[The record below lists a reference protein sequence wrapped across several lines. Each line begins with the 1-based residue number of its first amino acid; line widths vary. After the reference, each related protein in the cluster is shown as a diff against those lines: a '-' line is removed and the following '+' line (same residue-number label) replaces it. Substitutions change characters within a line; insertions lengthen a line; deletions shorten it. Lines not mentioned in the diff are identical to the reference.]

1 MLDIFFFS
9 PHSDPQAE
17 LGEPDAGG
25 QCLYEDQLAK
35 ALSDI
40 EGVRVTTFCRF
51 SGERE
56 LHQKVNDHYSIVR
69 IQAGPAEF
77 IPKEEIE
84 PLLPEFI
91 NEVKKYISAK
101 PFKGTKKV
109 VHGHYWDGAKASLI
123 FKACMPDIGTVWTPH
138 SLATIK
144 RETFPGAEQEKKYN
158 FLPRLV
164 WENYILYSSEQVI
177 VSTEQEKDVTVKR
190 YQTDPEKV
198 QVIPPGLDFGDLE
211 MVEKAEARQ
220 KYHLPQQANILLCL
234 GRMTASKGY
243 EYGIQVLEELKKK
256 KLDDPTY
263 LVICGGPDLDT
274 PKKSSD
280 AVYKKELYQIAKDKG
295 LADKVIFFAAM
306 PHQDVKY
313 MFRAADVFLMTSE
326 SEPFGLT
333 PLEAMALNRP
343 VVSFNKGG
351 PAHLITHNR
360 TGCLVRPRDT
370 EQMAGYVTALLK
382 DIDYRSDITTNAYHF
397 VRQNF
402 DWKVL
407 AKKFLTVYQQALT
420 QVQSQCDFED
430 EVKNNY
436 FLHHNL
442 EVA

>member
-1 MLDIFFFS
+1 MFDVFFIS

-35 ALSDI
+35 ALSAI
-40 EGVRVTTFCRF
+40 GNVRVTTFCRF
-51 SGERE
+51 AGERE
-56 LHQKVNDHYSIVR
+56 LISKVTDNYSVVR
-69 IQAGPAEF
+69 VQTGSAEF
-77 IPKEEIE
+77 IPKEHIE

-91 NEVKKYISAK
+91 HKVKRHISTK
-101 PFKGTKKV
+101 QFSGTKRV
-109 VHGHYWDGAKASLI
+109 IHGHYWDGAKASLI
-123 FKACMPDIGTVWTPH
+123 LKAQMPELGMVWTPH

-144 RETFPGAEQEKKYN
+144 RETFPGAQQEQKYN

-164 WENYILYSSEQVI
+164 WENYMLYDSEKVI

-198 QVIPPGLDFGDLE
+198 NVIPPGVDFGDLE

-220 KYHLPQQANILLCL
+220 KYNLPQQANVLLCL
-234 GRMTASKGY
+234 GRMTPAKGY

-256 KLDDPTY
+256 KLDNPTY
-263 LVICGGPDLDT
+263 LIICGGPDLQVQNKT
-274 PKKSSD
+274 SD
-280 AVYKKELYQIAKDKG
+280 AVYKAELVQMAKDRG
-295 LADKVIFFAAM
+295 LADKVIFFAAK
-306 PHQDVKY
+306 PHTEVKY

-370 EQMAGYVTALLK
+370 AQMAGYVTALLK
-382 DIDYRSDITTNAYHF
+382 DIDYRSDITTSAYHF
-397 VRQNF
+397 VKEHF
-402 DWKVL
+402 DWKTL
-407 AKKFLTVYQQALT
+407 AKKFLHVYQDAYKEAEKDRKFKDQI
-420 QVQSQCDFED
+420 E
-430 EVKNNY
+430 NNY
-436 FLHHNL
+436 FLQHNL
-442 EVA
+442 QLL